1 MTLKN
6 KPVIEAG
13 NYADPI
19 TYTDKRQFISGYQ
32 QVINNLQDSLSYLL
46 RQDNRQE
53 KKGGQGNSQ

>member
-1 MTLKN
+1 MTPKN

-13 NYADPI
+13 NYADPSS
-19 TYTDKRQFISGYQ
+19 YADKSPFFRGYQ
-32 QVINNLQDSLSYLL
+32 QVINTLQGSLSYLL